1 MAQVTTHHLQFDND
15 ALAPAQ
21 GPHQPPLVLTVV
33 PLVAPLVASRSVPFA
48 GVTP

>member
-15 ALAPAQ
+15 ALAAAQ
-21 GPHQPPLVLTVV
+21 GAHEPPFALSVALLVV
-33 PLVAPLVASRSVPFA
+33 PLSEPFA